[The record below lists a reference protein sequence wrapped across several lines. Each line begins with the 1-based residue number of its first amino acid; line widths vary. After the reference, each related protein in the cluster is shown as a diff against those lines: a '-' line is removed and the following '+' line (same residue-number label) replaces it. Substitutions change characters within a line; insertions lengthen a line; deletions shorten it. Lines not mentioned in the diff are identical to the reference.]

1 MSVTAHTNIDT
12 PAGRRFIREMA
23 KEENRVLALKEAI
36 RLGEESGIA
45 SDFEPTTHLVKIKN
59 QRKLN
64 VKI

>member
-1 MSVTAHTNIDT
+1 MTVTAHINIDT
-12 PAGRRFIREMA
+12 PAGSRFVREMA

-45 SDFEPTTHLVKIKN
+45 SDFEPTSHLEKIKN